1 MRGPRVTWCTKY
13 KSTETSRPTTGAKCD
28 RTLNCIMQWMLET
41 HFFPKTK
48 SLFSNQFM
56 KIGVS
61 HASLLEVAV
70 GSVQRWR
77 TGLRPLRPSLQS
89 SLLTHA
95 VKYGC
100 TWKRG
105 MKMLR
110 NCDFG
115 WHRWGPLIAQRS
127 EDNVRVGLVPLALAR
142 CALAHLVPVVHQVVV
157 VVCYPKVSKFTR

>member
-1 MRGPRVTWCTKY
+1 MVEK
-13 KSTETSRPTTGAKCD
+13 
-28 RTLNCIMQWMLET
+28 

-48 SLFSNQFM
+48 SLLSFQFM

-61 HASLLEVAV
+61 HASLLEVV
-70 GSVQRWR
+70 VDSVQRWR

-89 SLLTHA
+89 SLLIHA

-105 MKMLR
+105 MKMPR
-110 NCDFG
+110 NGDFG

-157 VVCYPKVSKFTR
+157 VVCCPKVSSLPGSGSSLLSQSLKVHKVIVEVRCPKVTKFTR

>member
-1 MRGPRVTWCTKY
+1 MVEK
-13 KSTETSRPTTGAKCD
+13 
-28 RTLNCIMQWMLET
+28 

-48 SLFSNQFM
+48 SLLSNQFM
-56 KIGVS
+56 KIVFS

-89 SLLTHA
+89 SLLIHA

-105 MKMLR
+105 MRMLGI
-110 NCDFG
+110 CDFG
-115 WHRWGPLIAQRS
+115 
-127 EDNVRVGLVPLALAR
+127 
-142 CALAHLVPVVHQVVV
+142 
-157 VVCYPKVSKFTR
+157 